1 MFHFQPSKVSLLE
14 TTNNL
19 KTQRCVI
26 VLPCQTL
33 GMAQQTNIPFTLG
46 PLTRTQWQQL
56 GYSYV
61 SEAKKSRVYA
71 S

>member
-33 GMAQQTNIPFTLG
+33 GMAQQTNIPFILG
-46 PLTRTQWQQL
+46 PLTRTQ
-56 GYSYV
+56 
-61 SEAKKSRVYA
+61 
-71 S
+71 